1 MNDIVKFCDKKRCE
15 NSIRY
20 NKLATGGNN
29 PHMSSKMKY
38 SQRIQNYSRSRSSLD
53 SESNTCKTFDYN
65 VQNGIQ
71 NCPASVL
78 AKFASMSNNNNNN
91 NPTTLVNSISTT
103 TNNILSTKFSAFPC
117 TNPIFR
123 GQNIY
128 SSRNV
133 SQCKCLSF

>member
-15 NSIRY
+15 NAIRY
-20 NKLATGGNN
+20 NKLVTGGNN
-29 PHMSSKMKY
+29 PQMSCRTKY

-53 SESNTCKTFDYN
+53 SDSNICKTFDYN
-65 VQNGIQ
+65 VKNGIP

-78 AKFASMSNNNNNN
+78 AKFANMSNNNN
-91 NPTTLVNSISTT
+91 PTPLVNSISTT
-103 TNNILSTKFSAFPC
+103 TNNILSAKFSAFPC

-133 SQCKCLSF
+133 SQCKCPSF